1 MVLLGCLLTWS
12 SCTDLD
18 GVNSRLDKVEKEVS
32 DLQTALATLQKA
44 RDEGKTIKELTPVT
58 GVRGGGTSFSLMTP
72 TSWCRMERKVSLPI

>member
-1 MVLLGCLLTWS
+1 MKRKFLFLMVLLGCLLTWS

-44 RDEGKTIKELTPVT
+44 HDEAKVIKELTPVAS
-58 GVRGGGTSFSLMTP
+58 VRGGV
-72 TSWCRMERKVSLPI
+72 ERHLL

>member
-1 MVLLGCLLTWS
+1 MKRKFLFLMVLLGCLLTWS

-58 GVRGGGTSFSLMTP
+58 GVRGGV
-72 TSWCRMERKVSLPI
+72 ERRFL